1 MVARANIAVA
11 DGESSPATHTFT
23 PNGDGA
29 NGIFLFRNLNATTPL
44 ASEVI
49 TMSQKDSSSPVS
61 DSSVPGKK
69 VSPNVVEFRLRYP
82 ATYVDAVSGLTLVD
96 YTDEAIVTFN
106 RHPRST
112 EQRGENIRKMVSNLL
127 VDAVG
132 TMVTYA
138 VDKGEKVW

>member
-29 NGIFLFRNLNATTPL
+29 NGVFAFRNLNATTPA
-44 ASEVI
+44 ASETI
-49 TMSQKDSSSPVS
+49 TMSQKDSASPVA
-61 DSSVPGKK
+61 DVQTPAKK
-69 VSPNVVEFRLRYP
+69 VSPNVTEFRLRYP

-127 VDAVG
+127 ADAVG

-138 VDKGEKVW
+138 IDKGEKVW

>member
-29 NGIFLFRNLNATTPL
+29 NGVFNFRNLNTTTPA
-44 ASEVI
+44 ASETI
-49 TMSQKDSSSPVS
+49 TMSQRDSSSTLS
-61 DSSVPGKK
+61 DIQTPGKK
-69 VSPNVVEFRLRYP
+69 VSPCVTEFRVRYP

-96 YTDEAIVTFN
+96 YVDEAIVTFN
-106 RHPRST
+106 RHARSP
-112 EQRGENIRKMVSNLL
+112 EQRGENLRKMVSNLL
-127 VDAVG
+127 VDGVG

-138 VDKGEKVW
+138 IDKGEKVW